1 MRVIQRGPAILGDRV
16 LRDFARSLRA
26 ADLAEATRR
35 GYAADLGRFRAWIED
50 SRLGFSRNRASS
62 TWVAGGQTPA
72 PSFYSQFP
80 SFAADFS
87 TITVGGAGVKPAFS
101 GVTRSVSSLTM

>member
-50 SRLGFSRNRASS
+50 SR
-62 TWVAGGQTPA
+62 
-72 PSFYSQFP
+72 
-80 SFAADFS
+80 
-87 TITVGGAGVKPAFS
+87 GAGVPLRRINTVDLANYRQHLI
-101 GVTRSVSSLTM
+101 RSAKLRAASVNRKVQAASSQQQPSRK